1 MKKTLKISLMLLL
14 MVAFAYAQPQNKN
27 VVVKCLQSGKLDSA
41 VVLVDAMVQHPQT
54 QSDAES
60 WYLRGFVYKEV
71 YKARE
76 TSNRKSPARTEAF
89 NSFAKALQLDTSAE
103 NQQQNKQNI
112 KFLASKYYNDAASSL
127 DSVNY
132 LSSVENFEMYK
143 KCMLRID
150 TNFNSKS
157 EDVKF
162 YVALGS
168 LYSKMLE
175 ADRKKNADFLQ
186 AAKDCYNKVLAMDPN
201 NISANYNM
209 GALYYNQAVSLISS
223 ADFDIDIVA
232 LSDIQDNSISLFKE
246 SLPFMEKA
254 YQLDPKRKETII
266 GLSGI
271 YFSLNEFEKSNEFKK
286 IADELEQQK

>member
-1 MKKTLKISLMLLL
+1 MLLL
-14 MVAFAYAQPQNKN
+14 MVTFAYAQPQNKN
-27 VVVKCLQSGKLDSA
+27 VIVKCLQSGKLDSA

-54 QSDAES
+54 QLDAEA

-76 TSNRKSPARTEAF
+76 TSNKKSPSRSEAF
-89 NSFAKALQLDTSAE
+89 NSFSKALQLDTSAE
-103 NQQQNKQNI
+103 NQQLNKQNI
-112 KFLASKYYNDAASSL
+112 KYLASKFYNDAASSM

-132 LSSVENFEMYK
+132 LSSVDNFEMYK
-143 KCMLRID
+143 KCMFKID
-150 TNFNSKS
+150 SNFVSKDD
-157 EDVKF
+157 DVKF

-175 ADRKKNADFLQ
+175 TDRKKNAEFLQ
-186 AAKDCYNKVLAMDPN
+186 AAKDYYNKVLTIDPQ

-232 LSDIQDNSISLFKE
+232 LSDIQDNSILLFKE